1 MTCRHCVGHVQHL
14 SLQVLVA
21 ICLRAR
27 CYAVQKLVLYEPEVY
42 PGLVYQSE
50 LLQRDQIVAMVYPR
64 GQVVVSRCQSIEHVK
79 NACEVLQGLLK
90 PYLLK

>member
-1 MTCRHCVGHVQHL
+1 MSSTFPCKYL
-14 SLQVLVA
+14 SLSVCVLGCV
-21 ICLRAR
+21 R